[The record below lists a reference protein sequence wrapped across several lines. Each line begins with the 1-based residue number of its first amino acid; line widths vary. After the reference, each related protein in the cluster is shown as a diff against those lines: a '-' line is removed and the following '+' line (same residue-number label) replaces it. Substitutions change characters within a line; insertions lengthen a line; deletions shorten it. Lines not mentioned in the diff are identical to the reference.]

1 MLLHALLFVFPFAM
15 AFAAASDLLTMT
27 IPNRL
32 SLGLCIAFFFIAPAA
47 GLSWQDILSHLGV
60 GLGMLLAG
68 FGMFAAGWIGGGDAK
83 LLAAASLWLG
93 LDPMMLFLGY
103 ATLFGGAL
111 ALVLL
116 AYRSMPA
123 AALPLPEWAARL
135 HVKGAAMPYGIAI
148 AAGALTVYPSTT
160 WFAALAS

>member
-1 MLLHALLFVFPFAM
+1 MLLHALLLVFPFAM
-15 AFAAASDLLTMT
+15 AFAAVSDLLTMT

-32 SLGLCIAFFFIAPAA
+32 SIGLCIAFLLIAPAA
-47 GLSWQDILSHLGV
+47 GLSLQDALSHIGV
-60 GLGMLLAG
+60 GLAMLAVG

-83 LLAAASLWLG
+83 LLAATALWLG

-103 ATLFGGAL
+103 ATLFGGLL
-111 ALVLL
+111 ALLLL
-116 AYRSMPA
+116 AYRSVPA

-148 AAGALTVYPSTT
+148 AAGALTVYPSTA